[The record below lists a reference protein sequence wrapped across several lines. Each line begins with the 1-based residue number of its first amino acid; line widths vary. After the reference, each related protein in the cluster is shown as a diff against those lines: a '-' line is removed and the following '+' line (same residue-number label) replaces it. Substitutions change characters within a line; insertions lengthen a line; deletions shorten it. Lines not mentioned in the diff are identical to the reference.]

1 MKKSL
6 SIFYILILNLLF
18 CSVAL
23 SCSYAN
29 NWWRTYPPCSRFNK
43 SNIVALGTVK
53 KIDISRVISE
63 NGAKS
68 EETQIMQ
75 FEIQENFKGS
85 AKKFIFLK
93 SSYGM
98 CSRSFKVGEKF
109 IVFSSSVDDGSNI
122 YQVNVDYSLK
132 GEKDFESDIEY
143 CRKAKKGIAGATI
156 SGVFVKSL
164 REEIEDS
171 VKFKEIV
178 GANILIKGS
187 KSSFKVKTD
196 EDGRFYLSGL
206 KADTY
211 EIKTDIPNW
220 LGENLSGEISIGEDG
235 CEEVAGGTTDQS
247 SIKGVLINPN
257 GELMANTKLELVS
270 LDMTTNEL
278 TDETL
283 SLDTDENGQFEF
295 YNVPEGKYL
304 LAYNYEDVENE
315 KYADSY
321 YPDVT
326 DFKSATVIE
335 IKNRQDVNL
344 GYFKLLAKPKKSSEN
359 SSF

>member
-1 MKKSL
+1 MKKL
-6 SIFYILILNLLF
+6 LPIFYILILNLLF
-18 CSVAL
+18 CSVVL

-29 NWWRTYPPCSRFNK
+29 NWSRTNPPCSRFK
-43 SNIVALGTVK
+43 ESNIVALGMVK
-53 KIDISRVISE
+53 KIDIRRE
-63 NGAKS
+63 TNEDGTQS
-68 EETQIMQ
+68 EEIQYMR
-75 FEIQENFKGS
+75 FEVQENFKGS
-85 AKKFIFLK
+85 VKKIIYLK
-93 SSYGM
+93 ASNGT
-98 CSRSFKVGEKF
+98 CSRSFSVGEKF
-109 IVFSSSVDDGSNI
+109 IVFSSSASDGSNKYWI
-122 YQVNVDYSLK
+122 NVDYSLK
-132 GEKDFESDIEY
+132 GEKDFDKDLDY
-143 CRKAKKGIAGATI
+143 CQKAKKGIAGATI

-187 KSSFKVKTD
+187 KSSFNLKTD
-196 EDGRFYLSGL
+196 SDGKFYLSGL

-211 EIKTDIPNW
+211 EIKTDITNW
-220 LGENLSGEISIGEDG
+220 FGENLSGEISIGEDG
-235 CEEVAGGTTDQS
+235 CEEVSGGTTDQS

-257 GELMANTKLELVS
+257 GELMANTKLDLVA
-270 LDMTTNEL
+270 LDVMTNEL
-278 TDETL
+278 TDEML

-315 KYADSY
+315 KYADSF
-321 YPDVT
+321 YPEVT

-344 GYFKLLAKPKKSSEN
+344 GYFKLLATPKKSSDN